1 MKFNQDIHHRRSI
14 RLKGYDYT
22 LPGAYFVTIDTW
34 QREPLF
40 GEVVGGD
47 MQLNRLGRVVLQA
60 WHDLPKHYPNVSL
73 DAFCIMPNH
82 IHGII
87 VLVDATTVQGL
98 PEIVRALKSFS
109 ARRIN
114 HLRGSPGTP
123 VWQRNYYEHILTND
137 DELGKARFYIINNPL
152 KWQNNTDQP

>member
-1 MKFNQDIHHRRSI
+1 MKFNPDIHHRRSI

-22 LPGAYFVTIDTW
+22 LPGAYFVTIDAW
-34 QREPLF
+34 QDEHLF
-40 GEVVGGD
+40 GEVVDGD
-47 MQLNRLGRVVLQA
+47 MQLNQFGRVVLHA
-60 WHDLPKHYPNVSL
+60 WNDLPNHYPNVTL

-87 VLVDATTVQGL
+87 VLVDARTRHGL

-114 HLRGSPGTP
+114 HLRGTPGIP
-123 VWQRNYYEHILTND
+123 VWQRNFYEHILRND
-137 DELGKARFYIINNPL
+137 DELAKARSYIINNPL
-152 KWQNNTDQP
+152 KWQNNTNKP

>member
-1 MKFNQDIHHRRSI
+1 MKFNPDIHNRHSI

-34 QREPLF
+34 QGEHLF
-40 GEVVGGD
+40 GEVVDGD
-47 MQLNRLGRVVLQA
+47 MQINLLGHVVLHA
-60 WHDLPKHYPNVSL
+60 WHDLPNHYINVTL

-87 VLVDATTVQGL
+87 VLVDAPTRHGL

-114 HLRGSPGTP
+114 HLRGTSSTP
-123 VWQRNYYEHILTND
+123 V
-137 DELGKARFYIINNPL
+137 
-152 KWQNNTDQP
+152 